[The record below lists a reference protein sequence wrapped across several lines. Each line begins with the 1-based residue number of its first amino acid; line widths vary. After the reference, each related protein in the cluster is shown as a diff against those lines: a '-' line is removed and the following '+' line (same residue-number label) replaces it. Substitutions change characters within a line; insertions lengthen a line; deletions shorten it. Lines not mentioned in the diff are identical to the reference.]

1 MIERWKIAVIS
12 LCIVVALT
20 SWLSSALSLLPEA
33 VSIDLA
39 LVAAAIG
46 ASFIAFSAVT
56 SLLEG
61 IFGVD
66 VLATAAVVVSIAVGE
81 YLAAA
86 VIAIMLGGGEILED
100 FASSRASSAIQK
112 LIEASPKTAT
122 VIRDGREIEVKVDD
136 VKIGETVVVK
146 PGGKIPV
153 DGIVLNGEATV
164 NQSSV
169 TGESMPAEK
178 SRNDRV
184 YSGTIVQLGALE
196 IKTTAVKEQST
207 YGKIIQMVK
216 EAEENRAPIERI
228 ADKYAK
234 YFTPAIL
241 ALGIGVYAL
250 TGDPLRL
257 ASVFVI
263 ACPCALVLA
272 TPTAIAASIGNSAR
286 KGILVRNGESLEKL
300 SSVDTLVL
308 DKTGTI
314 TRGQLQ
320 VVRITGFNGHSESE
334 VMGLAVAAEK
344 LSEHPVAQAIVSK
357 AKEMRI
363 EAEEMK
369 CFKVHPGL
377 GVRVECEGDRIVVGN
392 ERMLREYSVSLGND
406 GTSYLAKHAGAGTTI
421 FVAKNSNVMGAISL
435 SDAVRD
441 DAKDALN
448 KAKINGV
455 TKTVMLTGD
464 NERIAKLVGEQIG
477 VDEVKFDLMPSDKVD
492 YVKELRAQGHHVAMV
507 GDGINDAPALASSD
521 VGIAMGLRG
530 TDVSIE
536 TAGIVLATDDLNRI
550 PKLFKISRATIRIIK
565 ANIAIAMAVNV
576 LGIAFSMYGIL
587 PPLLASIVHESNALV
602 GLFNSLRLLRVD

>member
-12 LCIVVALT
+12 SCIVVALA
-20 SWLSSALSLLPEA
+20 SWLSSALSLLPE
-33 VSIDLA
+33 VISIDLA

-46 ASFIAFSAVT
+46 ALFIAFSAVT

-61 IFGVD
+61 VFGVD
-66 VLATAAVVVSIAVGE
+66 VLATVAVVVSIAVGE

-100 FASSRASSAIQK
+100 FASNRASNAIQK
-112 LIEASPKTAT
+112 LIEASPKTAI
-122 VIRDGREIEVKVDD
+122 VIRDGKEIEVKIDD

-153 DGIVLNGEATV
+153 DGIVLNGQATV

-178 SRNDRV
+178 SRNDKV
-184 YSGTIVQLGALE
+184 YSGTIIQLGALE
-196 IKTTAVKEQST
+196 IETTAVEEQST
-207 YGKIIQMVK
+207 YGKIIRMVK

-286 KGILVRNGESLEKL
+286 KGILIRNGESLEKL
-300 SSVDTLVL
+300 SGVDTLVL

-314 TRGQLQ
+314 TRGRLQ
-320 VVRITGFNGHSESE
+320 VVHIAGFNGHSESE
-334 VMGLAVAAEK
+334 IIRLAVTAEK
-344 LSEHPVAQAIVSK
+344 LSEHPLALAIISK
-357 AKEMRI
+357 AKEMKI
-363 EAEEMK
+363 EVEKMK
-369 CFKVHPGL
+369 CFRVHLGL
-377 GVRVECEGDRIVVGN
+377 GVRVECEGDSIVVGN

-406 GTSYLAKHAGAGTTI
+406 GTSYLAKHAGVGTTI
-421 FVAKNSNVMGAISL
+421 FVAKNDDVIGAILL
-435 SDAVRD
+435 SDTLRD
-441 DAKDALN
+441 EAKDALN
-448 KAKINGV
+448 KVKINGV

-477 VDEVKFDLMPSDKVD
+477 VDEVKSGLMPSDKVD
-492 YVKELRAQGHHVAMV
+492 YVRKLRAQGHHVAMV

-530 TDVSIE
+530 TDVAIE

-565 ANIAIAMAVNV
+565 ANIAIAMAVNI

-587 PPLLASIVHESNALV
+587 PPLLASVVHESNALV